1 MVKFKILEFPTQLF
15 SFLILQ
21 FYSLCRGQAWQM
33 FTHKHDDLRWDPTQ
47 NITEKSC
54 PTDFGGWT
62 FKGRFKKDMKAVEV
76 SPEKA
81 AEQGICLPKNYW
93 STTTTST
100 TPTNSP
106 THTTSTT
113 TTTISTTAA
122 TTVHL

>member
-1 MVKFKILEFPTQLF
+1 
-15 SFLILQ
+15 
-21 FYSLCRGQAWQM
+21 M

-47 NITEKSC
+47 NITEKNC

-93 STTTTST
+93 STTTTSSTT
-100 TPTNSP
+100 TP
-106 THTTSTT
+106 TTSTT
-113 TTTISTTAA
+113 ATITTSSTTTTNSTN
-122 TTVHL
+122 TTTLTEDSD